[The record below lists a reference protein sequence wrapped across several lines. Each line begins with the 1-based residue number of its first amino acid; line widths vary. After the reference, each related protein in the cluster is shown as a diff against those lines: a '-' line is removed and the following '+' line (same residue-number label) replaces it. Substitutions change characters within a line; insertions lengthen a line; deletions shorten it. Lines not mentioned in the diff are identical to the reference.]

1 MKTFVKWTVSDYHKM
16 IESDILTGRNC
27 ELIDGE
33 IIEMSPELPDHY
45 NTAKRSVNYLAN
57 LLQGKADVRFNG
69 PITLSNS
76 EPEPD
81 VAIVKLPENR
91 YNQHHPYPD
100 DIFWLIEVANTSLS
114 KDLLIKRKIYAQAEI
129 AEYWVINLPTQELIV
144 FRNPN
149 KGNYSLEIKWQ
160 EPIINS
166 LAFPDIDI
174 IISQML
180 ESDYLNCKD
189 L

>member
-33 IIEMSPELPDHY
+33 IIEMSPELPEHY
-45 NTAKRSVNYLAN
+45 NTAKRSVNY
-57 LLQGKADVRFNG
+57 
-69 PITLSNS
+69 
-76 EPEPD
+76 
-81 VAIVKLPENR
+81 
-91 YNQHHPYPD
+91 
-100 DIFWLIEVANTSLS
+100 
-114 KDLLIKRKIYAQAEI
+114 AEI

-149 KGNYSLEIKWQ
+149 KGNYSLEITWQ

-166 LAFPDIDI
+166 LAFPNIDI

-180 ESDYLNCKD
+180 S
-189 L
+189 